1 MYTLHYIYTYIDNQY
16 CFALFCRRWGSTG
29 QLTRNREEEP
39 VRNWIMSMMTS
50 DDWGCCI
57 SNMMIVT
64 TVTNHWSVT
73 GFNVI
78 PSLKRRK
85 PFDTLQTQHNFTRQ
99 TSPAAHTIQIYTDS
113 CQRFNTGVHA
123 FTRTVVHW
131 VTDWQQWCIVW
142 HCDRHPANLAF
153 CYHFNGR
160 ACTCVHMHHL
170 TLDTAPLGE
179 PQPGQPS
186 AQRWQSCQPEISA
199 DTCVNNPLGSHRRPE
214 WPDTK
219 YLLVSVNANLIKFA
233 SQKNIYYVSPSGRTG
248 GDMLI
253 HCCPRARG
261 QYIYHIKL

>member
-85 PFDTLQTQHNFTRQ
+85 PFDTLQTQHNFTRH

-160 ACTCVHMHHL
+160 ACTCTCIIWHWTQHHL
-170 TLDTAPLGE
+170 VNPSLVSHPL
-179 PQPGQPS
+179 
-186 AQRWQSCQPEISA
+186 SA
-199 DTCVNNPLGSHRRPE
+199 DSLVNLRYPLTLVWTTHLVHTEDLTRHNIFAG
-214 WPDTK
+214 K
-219 YLLVSVNANLIKFA
+219 CYL
-233 SQKNIYYVSPSGRTG
+233 
-248 GDMLI
+248 MLI
-253 HCCPRARG
+253 MSPPPVGPGEACWFTAVRVRVVNTF
-261 QYIYHIKL
+261 II